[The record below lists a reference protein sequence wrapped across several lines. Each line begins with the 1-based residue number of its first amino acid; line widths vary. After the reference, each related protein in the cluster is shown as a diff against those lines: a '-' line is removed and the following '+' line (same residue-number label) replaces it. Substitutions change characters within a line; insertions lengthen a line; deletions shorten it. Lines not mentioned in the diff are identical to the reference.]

1 MLRLT
6 IMLSLVAAACGGNK
20 SSTPAT
26 TPATAE
32 ALPPGPESR
41 AAMTPEECTLQGG
54 EVRGDIGDGKIA
66 CAPQERELG
75 RVMTG
80 IEGGVCCAS
89 AVAPAP

>member
-6 IMLSLVAAACGGNK
+6 LILSLAAAACGGNQ
-20 SSTPAT
+20 SSTPET
-26 TPATAE
+26 TPTTTE
-32 ALPPGPESR
+32 AVPPGPETR
-41 AAMTPEECTLQGG
+41 AAMTPEECTKQGG

-66 CAPQERELG
+66 CDAQERELG